1 MQGHR
6 VSMATSE
13 LSDLGP
19 MPSTPPPAGP
29 PGDGGWL
36 GSQPIFEQKG
46 NRKLGGAFGVS
57 LAVHIALFLLLAL
70 GVHQAVVTQQA
81 ENLKFNTVFLEQPGK
96 GGGGGGS
103 PAPAPPKKLEIPHPK
118 PQAAPIPVPVPVE
131 PPPPTLNAPIETNM
145 AQVLQAQG
153 TAMISTAPLGGG
165 GRGTGI
171 GPGTGNGLGPGS
183 GGGTGGGVYQMGN
196 GVDPPRSLKEV
207 QPAYT
212 SEAMRA
218 KIQGEVVLD
227 AIVEIDGTLTI
238 LKVAK
243 SLDRQFGL
251 DQAAQDAAKQW
262 RFVPGKKD
270 GQNVRV
276 QVQMVL
282 EFRLH

>member
-1 MQGHR
+1 
-6 VSMATSE
+6 MATSE
-13 LSDLGP
+13 LSNVGP
-19 MPSTPPPAGP
+19 LPTAPAPGDP
-29 PGDGGWL
+29 PGGGGWL
-36 GSQPIFEQKG
+36 GSQQVFEQRG

-57 LAVHIALFLLLAL
+57 LAVHVGLFLLLAL
-70 GVHQAVVTQQA
+70 GVHQAVITLQN
-81 ENLKFNTVFLEQPGK
+81 ETLKFNTVFLEQPGK
-96 GGGGGGS
+96 GGGGGDS

-118 PQAAPIPVPVPVE
+118 PMPTIIPVPAPVE
-131 PPPPTLNAPIETNM
+131 PPPPSLTAPIETNM

-153 TAMISTAPLGGG
+153 SAMISQAPLGGG

-171 GPGTGNGLGPGS
+171 GPGTGSGFGPGS
-183 GGGTGGGVYQMGN
+183 GGGMGGGVYEMGN
-196 GVDPPRSLKEV
+196 GVESPVALKSV
-207 QPAYT
+207 QPTYT

-227 AIVEIDGTLTI
+227 AIVETDGTLTI
-238 LKVAK
+238 LRVAK

-251 DQAAQDAAKQW
+251 DQAAQEAARQW

-276 QVQMVL
+276 KVQMIL

>member
-1 MQGHR
+1 
-6 VSMATSE
+6 MATSE
-13 LSDLGP
+13 LSNVGP
-19 MPSTPPPAGP
+19 LPTAPTPAGP
-29 PGDGGWL
+29 PGGGGWL
-36 GSQPIFEQKG
+36 GSQPVFEQRG

-57 LAVHIALFLLLAL
+57 LAIHVGLFLLLAL
-70 GVHQAVVTQQA
+70 GVHQAVVTQQN
-81 ENLKFNTVFLEQPGK
+81 ETLKFNTVFLEQPGK

-118 PQAAPIPVPVPVE
+118 PMPTIIPVPAPVE
-131 PPPPTLNAPIETNM
+131 PPPPSLTAPIETNM

-153 TAMISTAPLGGG
+153 SAMISQAPLGGG

-171 GPGTGNGLGPGS
+171 GPGTGSGFGPGS
-183 GGGTGGGVYQMGN
+183 GGGMGGGVYEMGN
-196 GVDPPRSLKEV
+196 GVESPVAIKSV
-207 QPAYT
+207 QPTYT

-218 KIQGEVVLD
+218 KIQGEVWLD
-227 AIVEIDGTLTI
+227 AIVETDGTLTI
-238 LKVAK
+238 LKVSK

-251 DQAAQDAAKQW
+251 DQAARDAAIQW

-276 QVQMVL
+276 KVQMIL